1 MRRRDFV
8 TLLGSAAAAWP
19 LVASAQQPAK
29 VYRVGLL
36 TSGSVMGSTD
46 ERRKNLVSALAALGF
61 VEAQNLILE
70 QRSAMLTPADFTDWS
85 RNLKL
90 PTST

>member
-46 ERRKNLVSALAALGF
+46 EQRKNLV
-61 VEAQNLILE
+61 
-70 QRSAMLTPADFTDWS
+70 
-85 RNLKL
+85 
-90 PTST
+90 